1 MSAGV
6 PSPLPGPLDGGAL
19 ERRYRRL
26 LGLYPQAWRAA
37 RLEEVLAVLLA
48 CAEPGRTRPGVRDG
62 ATVPPVS
69 ITELDESPHF
79 GPVTRTDFPWRE
91 VYDAARYVALLG
103 TQSDHRML
111 PEDQRRRLLDGVN
124 AVIDTAGGE
133 LTVDYVAQLYRTR
146 REP

>member
-1 MSAGV
+1 V
-6 PSPLPGPLDGGAL
+6 SPAARAHKAHDALTPGGAVAL
-19 ERRYRRL
+19 CWNR
-26 LGLYPQAWRAA
+26 PQWSPDDPVRAA
-37 RLEEVLAVLLA
+37 LDATYERLTPDLHARL
-48 CAEPGRTRPGVRDG
+48 PGVRDG